1 MKHKLKMVRIMNR
14 LIPKLMK
21 VVNRR
26 LVSFLGRDIGKSR
39 PKQKM
44 VAQLVLPLEVF
55 WSHAGKL
62 FESPNTYRV

>member
-14 LIPKLMK
+14 LMPKLMK

-26 LVSFLGRDIGKSR
+26 LVNFLGRDIGRSR

-55 WSHAGKL
+55 WSHVGKL